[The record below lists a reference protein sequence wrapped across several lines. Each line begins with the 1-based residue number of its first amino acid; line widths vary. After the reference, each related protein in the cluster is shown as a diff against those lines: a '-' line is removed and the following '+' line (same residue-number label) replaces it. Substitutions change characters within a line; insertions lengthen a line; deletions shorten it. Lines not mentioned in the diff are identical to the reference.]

1 LGKAPGSLT
10 GPNQDCIEDTMIK
23 EKKAPGLAASNMTG
37 TGPGGLSPREFANW
51 YRNHE
56 IEKWRELDLDVVA
69 KIANVL
75 EAAERRGKQVF
86 VVGNGGSAAT
96 ASHIATDWTKTAER
110 SGKPLLRCMSLT
122 DNVAFMTAI
131 ANDLGYDEVF
141 SRQLE
146 SYLRRGDVVVLISG
160 SGNSPNVVNAAR
172 FAKKKG
178 AVTIGM
184 TGFAG
189 GKLRR
194 LADICLHVDSDQ
206 YGVIEDLHMAAGS
219 ILAFYLKQR
228 R

>member
-1 LGKAPGSLT
+1 
-10 GPNQDCIEDTMIK
+10 MIK
-23 EKKAPGLAASNMTG
+23 EKRTPGLAASNMTG
-37 TGPGGLSPREFANW
+37 TGPGGLAVRDFARW
-51 YRNHE
+51 YRDHE
-56 IEKWRELDLDVVA
+56 IAKWHELDLDA
-69 KIANVL
+69 IARIAAAL
-75 EAAERRGKQVF
+75 EKAERTGNQVF
-86 VVGNGGSAAT
+86 VLGNGGSAAT
-96 ASHIATDWTKTAER
+96 ASHIATDWCKTAQR
-110 SGKPLLRCMSLT
+110 NGKRLLRCMSLT
-122 DNVAFMTAI
+122 DNVAFMSAI

-178 AVTIGM
+178 AVTIAM
-184 TGFAG
+184 TGFSG

-194 LADICLHVDSDQ
+194 LADVCLHIDSDQ

>member
-1 LGKAPGSLT
+1 
-10 GPNQDCIEDTMIK
+10 
-23 EKKAPGLAASNMTG
+23 
-37 TGPGGLSPREFANW
+37 
-51 YRNHE
+51 
-56 IEKWRELDLDVVA
+56 
-69 KIANVL
+69 VL
-75 EAAERRGKQVF
+75 
-86 VVGNGGSAAT
+86 GNGGSAAT
-96 ASHIATDWTKTAER
+96 ASHIATDWCKTAQR
-110 SGKPLLRCMSLT
+110 NGKRLLRCMSLT
-122 DNVAFMTAI
+122 DNVAFMSAI

-178 AVTIGM
+178 AVTIAM
-184 TGFAG
+184 TGFSG

-194 LADICLHVDSDQ
+194 LADVCLHIDSDQ